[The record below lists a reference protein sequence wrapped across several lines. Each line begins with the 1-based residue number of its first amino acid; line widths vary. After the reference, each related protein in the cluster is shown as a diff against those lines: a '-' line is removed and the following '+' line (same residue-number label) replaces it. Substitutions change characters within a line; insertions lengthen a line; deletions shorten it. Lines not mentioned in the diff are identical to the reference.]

1 MAQHVVQGEVEGGKK
16 LEKYL
21 RTLAVRLGAGGEAK
35 IGFLEGKT
43 YPADDGGQNVAQV
56 AFWQE
61 FGTAGKHPIPPRPFF
76 RNMIE
81 DQSPTWARK
90 LGAAARYAGY
100 RVKPALEIVAADIKG
115 HLVESI
121 NMLEDPPLSEYT
133 IEKKG
138 FAKPLIDKSIM
149 VKSPD
154 WVVTT
159 GMPTK

>member
-1 MAQHVVQGEVEGGKK
+1 MAQHVVQGSLEGGKK

-21 RTLAVRLGAGGEAK
+21 RELAVRLGAGGEAK

-43 YPADDGGQNVAQV
+43 YPQAQGGLSVAQV
-56 AFWQE
+56 AFWNE
-61 FGTAGKHPIPPRPFF
+61 FGTVKAPPRPFF

-90 LGAAARYAGY
+90 LGAAARYSGY
-100 RVKPALEIVAADIKG
+100 RAKPALEIVAADIKG

-121 NMLEDPPLSEYT
+121 NLLQEPPLADYT

-138 FAKPLIDKSIM
+138 FSKPLIDKGIM
-149 VKSPD
+149 VDSPA
-154 WVVTT
+154 WVVSTEA
-159 GMPTK
+159 PTK